1 VNTCSFCFCGKTA
14 LYCFILCV
22 LCLVTVGCMPKLWNH
37 SDKKQHQEF
46 WHHYQIQTWWSII
59 HQYHCYYCIFSVFSP
74 DWWLDVS
81 SSFGFMS
88 SVSAVASENSH
99 MQLVLNRI
107 SVNILLLRSLGWL
120 NGILTVCKIQ
130 QLLQAFLCDTETE
143 CWE

>member
-1 VNTCSFCFCGKTA
+1 
-14 LYCFILCV
+14 
-22 LCLVTVGCMPKLWNH
+22 
-37 SDKKQHQEF
+37 
-46 WHHYQIQTWWSII
+46 
-59 HQYHCYYCIFSVFSP
+59 
-74 DWWLDVS
+74 
-81 SSFGFMS
+81 MS

-143 CWE
+143 RWE